1 MSVAGNNLARVQGR
15 PDVFFDS
22 FIGWLLANLAGHL
35 LQPEEHFLVSQTKE
49 QSLSVAEL

>member
-1 MSVAGNNLARVQGR
+1 MSVAGNDLARVQGR
-15 PDVFFDS
+15 PDVFFNS
-22 FIGWLLANLAGHL
+22 VIRWLLANLTDHL